1 MSDSKMVVAI
11 GDATNDVLI
20 SLGFQPD
27 IQVVDG
33 YEQRIKR
40 SLPKTKFKTQH
51 YADNPA
57 GTISKKALRI
67 ILRSIDED
75 KPVRIIING
84 EEDLLALIIFAFYPD
99 DSVIFYGQPGEG
111 LVYSKVKNYQRPAK
125 SILEKMGIK
134 DNPLF

>member
-51 YADNPA
+51 YADNLA
-57 GTISKKALRI
+57 GTISTKALRI
-67 ILRSIDED
+67 ILGSIDED

-84 EEDLLALIIFAFYPD
+84 EEDLLALIIFALYPD

-111 LVYSKVKNYQRPAK
+111 LVYSKVNNYRRQAK
-125 SILEKMGIK
+125 LILEKMGIK